1 MPFLRIWT
9 LYSRGKKG
17 KKTKITKFL
26 GPKTNKKG
34 NKNKKYKTFG
44 GQSPQ
49 SKLKLN
55 NNRMGHYTYA
65 FSYLV
70 SKSKDATI
78 EYSFTS
84 FQPKTK
90 SALFS

>member
-1 MPFLRIWT
+1 MLFLRIWT

-17 KKTKITKFL
+17 KKTKKTKFL

-34 NKNKKYKTFG
+34 NKNKKYKAFG

-55 NNRMGHYTYA
+55 SNGMGHYPYV

-70 SKSKDATI
+70 SKSKDI
-78 EYSFTS
+78 G
-84 FQPKTK
+84 PH
-90 SALFS
+90 